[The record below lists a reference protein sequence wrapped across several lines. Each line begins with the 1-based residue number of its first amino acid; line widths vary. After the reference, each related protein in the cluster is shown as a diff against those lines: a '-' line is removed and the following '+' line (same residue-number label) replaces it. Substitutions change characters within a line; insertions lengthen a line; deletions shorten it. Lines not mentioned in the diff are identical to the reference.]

1 MAFSGTTTF
10 EKTFSIDEIITE
22 AFERL
27 GFFDYSGNDLRSA
40 RRSLNI
46 MLQEWDNR
54 GIHFWQ
60 VREHAFSLV
69 SGQNEYVIFR
79 FPSDGASNG
88 ITSTLTSAINAT
100 ATTIPVADVNQMPA
114 SGKIKINNEIIQ
126 YSSISGNNLVLT
138 STADRGIDDTTAAS
152 HLINDTVTNFVNM
165 ASDMLEASY
174 RRSSNVDTPFAKVNR
189 SQYSAFSNK
198 TATGQPSQYWV
209 QRFIDRVTVTL
220 YLTPGAEQVGDFMF
234 FYYLQRLQDAGKYTN
249 EADVVNRFVPCMCA
263 GLAYYISQKK
273 APQRTQELKLLYE
286 DELMRALEE
295 DGSSASVYISPKT
308 YYPEI

>member
-1 MAFSGTTTF
+1 LAFSGTTTF

-69 SGQNEYVIFR
+69 SGQNEYIIYR
-79 FPSDGASNG
+79 SPSDGTSNG
-88 ITSTLTSAINAT
+88 ITTTLTAAINDT
-100 ATTIPVADVNQMPA
+100 DTTIPVASVAQMPD
-114 SGKIKINNEIIQ
+114 SGKIKINNEIIS
-126 YSSISGNNLVLT
+126 YTGISSLNLT
-138 STADRGIDDTTAAS
+138 GATRGVDNTTAAS
-152 HLINDTVTNFVNM
+152 HAQNDSVNNFVNM

-174 RRSSNVDTPFAKVNR
+174 RTSANVDSPLSKVNR

-209 QRFIDRVTVTL
+209 QRFIDRISVTL
-220 YLTPGAEQVGDFMF
+220 YLTPGSDQVGDYVF

-273 APQRTQELKLLYE
+273 APNRTQEMKLLYE
-286 DELMRALEE
+286 DELLRALEE

>member
-1 MAFSGTTTF
+1 LAFSGTTTF

-69 SGQNEYVIFR
+69 SGQNEYIIYR
-79 FPSDGASNG
+79 SPSDGTSNG
-88 ITSTLTSAINAT
+88 ITTTLTAAINDT
-100 ATTIPVADVNQMPA
+100 DTTIPVASVAQMPD
-114 SGKIKINNEIIQ
+114 SGKIKINDEIIS
-126 YSSISGNNLVLT
+126 YTGISSLNLT
-138 STADRGIDDTTAAS
+138 GATRGVDNTTAAS
-152 HLINDTVTNFVNM
+152 HAQNDSVNNFVNM

-174 RRSSNVDTPFAKVNR
+174 RTSANVDSPLSKVNR

-209 QRFIDRVTVTL
+209 QRFIDRISVTL
-220 YLTPGAEQVGDFMF
+220 YLTPGSDQVGDYVF

-273 APQRTQELKLLYE
+273 APNRTQEMKLLYE
-286 DELMRALEE
+286 DELLRALEE

>member
-79 FPSDGASNG
+79 SPSDGASNG

-152 HLINDTVTNFVNM
+152 HSINDTVTNFVNM

-174 RRSSNVDTPFAKVNR
+174 RRSSNVDTPLAKVNR

-209 QRFIDRVTVTL
+209 QRFIDRVSVTL

-273 APQRTQELKLLYE
+273 APQRTQEMKMLYE
-286 DELMRALEE
+286 DELQRALEE

>member
-69 SGQNEYVIFR
+69 SGQNEYIIYR
-79 FPSDGASNG
+79 SPSDGTSNG
-88 ITSTLTSAINAT
+88 ITTTLTAAINDT
-100 ATTIPVADVNQMPA
+100 DTTIPVASVAQMPD
-114 SGKIKINNEIIQ
+114 SGKIKINDEIIS
-126 YSSISGNNLVLT
+126 YTGISSLNLT
-138 STADRGIDDTTAAS
+138 GATRGVDNTTAAS
-152 HLINDTVTNFVNM
+152 HAQNDSVNNFVNM

-174 RRSSNVDTPFAKVNR
+174 RTSANVDSPLSKVNR

-209 QRFIDRVTVTL
+209 QRFIDRISVTL
-220 YLTPGAEQVGDFMF
+220 YLTPGSDQVGDYVF

-273 APQRTQELKLLYE
+273 APNRTQEMKLLYE
-286 DELMRALEE
+286 DELLRALEE

>member
-10 EKTFSIDEIITE
+10 EKTFSIDDIITE

-69 SGQNEYVIFR
+69 NGQNEYVIYR
-79 FPSDGASNG
+79 SPSDGESDG
-88 ITSTLTSAINAT
+88 ITTTLTSAILST
-100 ATTIPVADVNQMPA
+100 TLTIPVASVAQMPA

-126 YSSISGNNLVLT
+126 YSSISGNNLIVA
-138 STADRGIDDTTAAS
+138 STADRGIDDTTAAA
-152 HLINDTVTNFVNM
+152 HAQNDSVNNFVNM
-165 ASDMLEASY
+165 ASDLLESSY
-174 RRSSNVDTPFAKVNR
+174 RTAANVDSPLSKVNR

-198 TATGQPSQYWV
+198 TSTGQPSQYWV

-220 YLTPGAEQVGDFMF
+220 YLTPGTSQVGDFVF

-263 GLAYYISQKK
+263 GLAYYMAMKK
-273 APQRTQELKLLYE
+273 APQRTQEMKLIYE
-286 DELMRALEE
+286 DELNRALEE
-295 DGSSASVYISPKT
+295 DGSSSSSYITPKN
-308 YYPEI
+308 YYPNV

>member
-1 MAFSGTTTF
+1 MC
-10 EKTFSIDEIITE
+10 IRD
-22 AFERL
+22 R
-27 GFFDYSGNDLRSA
+27 RSA

-46 MLQEWDNR
+46 KLQEWDNR

-60 VREHAFSLV
+60 VREHAFSLIN
-69 SGQNEYVIFR
+69 GQNEYVIYR
-79 FPSDGASNG
+79 SPSDGASDG
-88 ITSTLTSAINAT
+88 ITTTLTSAIIAT
-100 ATTIPVADVNQMPA
+100 TLTIPVASVAQMPA

-126 YSSISGNNLVLT
+126 YSSISGNNLIVA
-138 STADRGIDDTTAAS
+138 STADRGIDDTTAAG
-152 HLINDTVTNFVNM
+152 HAQNDSVNNFVNM
-165 ASDMLEASY
+165 ASDLLESSY
-174 RRSSNVDTPFAKVNR
+174 RTAANVDSPLSKVNR

-220 YLTPGAEQVGDFMF
+220 YLTPGTSQVGYFVF

-263 GLAYYISQKK
+263 GLAYYVSQKK
-273 APQRTQELKLLYE
+273 APQRTQEMKLLYE
-286 DELMRALEE
+286 DELQSALAE
-295 DGSSASVYISPKT
+295 DGSSSSVYISPKT

>member
-1 MAFSGTTTF
+1 LAFSGTTTF

-69 SGQNEYVIFR
+69 SGQNEYIIYR
-79 FPSDGASNG
+79 SPSDGTSNG
-88 ITSTLTSAINAT
+88 ITTTLTAAINDT
-100 ATTIPVADVNQMPA
+100 DTTIPVASVAQMPD
-114 SGKIKINNEIIQ
+114 SGKIKINDEIIS
-126 YSSISGNNLVLT
+126 YTGISSLNLT
-138 STADRGIDDTTAAS
+138 GATRGVDNTTAAS
-152 HLINDTVTNFVNM
+152 HAQNDSVNNFVNM

-174 RRSSNVDTPFAKVNR
+174 RTSANVDSPLSKVNR

-209 QRFIDRVTVTL
+209 QRFIDRISVTL
-220 YLTPGAEQVGDFMF
+220 YLTPGSDQVGDFVF

-273 APQRTQELKLLYE
+273 APQRTQEMKLLYE
-286 DELMRALEE
+286 DELLRALEE

>member
-10 EKTFSIDEIITE
+10 EKTFSIDDIITE

-69 SGQNEYVIFR
+69 NGQNEYVIYR
-79 FPSDGASNG
+79 SPSDGASDG
-88 ITSTLTSAINAT
+88 ITTTLTSAIIAT
-100 ATTIPVADVNQMPA
+100 TLTIPVASVAQMPA

-126 YSSISGNNLVLT
+126 YSSISGNNLIVA
-138 STADRGIDDTTAAS
+138 STADRGIDNTTAAA
-152 HLINDTVTNFVNM
+152 HAQNDSVNNFVNM
-165 ASDMLEASY
+165 ASDLLESSY
-174 RRSSNVDTPFAKVNR
+174 RTSANVDSHLAKVNR

-198 TATGQPSQYWV
+198 TSPGQPSQYWV
-209 QRFIDRVTVTL
+209 QRFIDKVTVTL
-220 YLTPGAEQVGDFMF
+220 YLTPGTSQVGDFVF

-263 GLAYYISQKK
+263 GLAYYVSQKK
-273 APQRTQELKLLYE
+273 APQRTQEMKLLYE
-286 DELMRALEE
+286 DELQRALAE

>member
-10 EKTFSIDEIITE
+10 EKTFSIDDIITE

-69 SGQNEYVIFR
+69 NGQNEYVIYR
-79 FPSDGASNG
+79 SPSDGASDG
-88 ITSTLTSAINAT
+88 ITTTLTSAIIAT
-100 ATTIPVADVNQMPA
+100 TLTIPVASVAQMPA

-126 YSSISGNNLVLT
+126 YSSISGNNLIVS

-152 HLINDTVTNFVNM
+152 HAQNDSVNNFVNM
-165 ASDMLEASY
+165 ASDLLESSY
-174 RRSSNVDTPFAKVNR
+174 RTAANVDSPLSKVNR

-220 YLTPGAEQVGDFMF
+220 YLTPGTSQVGDYIF

-263 GLAYYISQKK
+263 GLAYYVSQKK
-273 APQRTQELKLLYE
+273 APQRTQEMKLLYE
-286 DELMRALEE
+286 DELQRALAE
-295 DGSSASVYISPKT
+295 DGSASSTYITPKV
-308 YYPEI
+308 YYPGV

>member
-10 EKTFSIDEIITE
+10 EKTFSIDDIITE

-69 SGQNEYVIFR
+69 NGQTEYVIYR
-79 FPSDGASNG
+79 SPSDGASDG
-88 ITSTLTSAINAT
+88 ITTTLTSAINAT
-100 ATTIPVADVNQMPA
+100 VTTIPVASVAQMPA
-114 SGKIKINNEIIQ
+114 SGKIKINNEIMQ
-126 YSSISGNNLVLT
+126 YSSISGNNLILSAVT
-138 STADRGIDDTTAAS
+138 DRGIDDTTAAS
-152 HLINDTVTNFVNM
+152 HAQNDSVNNFVNM
-165 ASDMLEASY
+165 ASDLLESSY
-174 RRSSNVDTPFAKVNR
+174 RTAANVDSPLSKVNR

-209 QRFIDRVTVTL
+209 QRFIDKVTMTL
-220 YLTPGAEQVGDFMF
+220 YLTPGAAQDGNYIN
-234 FYYLQRLQDAGKYTN
+234 FYYTKRAKN
-249 EADVVNRFVPCMCA
+249 ENNK
-263 GLAYYISQKK
+263 LYYILSFMSFYNILFMNVSRTSYIIITIISLVQSYKK
-273 APQRTQELKLLYE
+273 GFVLSILSMAKWLL
-286 DELMRALEE
+286 A
-295 DGSSASVYISPKT
+295 
-308 YYPEI
+308 

>member
-1 MAFSGTTTF
+1 
-10 EKTFSIDEIITE
+10 
-22 AFERL
+22 
-27 GFFDYSGNDLRSA
+27 
-40 RRSLNI
+40 

-69 SGQNEYVIFR
+69 NGQNEYVIFR
-79 FPSDGASNG
+79 SPSDGTSDG
-88 ITSTLTSAINAT
+88 ITTTLTSAIIAT
-100 ATTIPVADVNQMPA
+100 TLTIPVASVAQMPA

-126 YSSISGNNLVLT
+126 YSSISGNNLIVA

-152 HLINDTVTNFVNM
+152 HAQNDSVNNFVNM
-165 ASDMLEASY
+165 ASDILESSY
-174 RRSSNVDTPFAKVNR
+174 RRSTNVDSPLAKVNR

-198 TATGQPSQYWV
+198 TATGQPSNYWV
-209 QRFIDRVTVTL
+209 QRFIDKVTVTL
-220 YLTPGAEQVGDFMF
+220 YLTPGSDQVGDFMF

-263 GLAYYISQKK
+263 GLAYYVSQKK
-273 APQRTQELKLLYE
+273 APQRTQEMKLLYE
-286 DELMRALEE
+286 DELQRALAE

>member
-69 SGQNEYVIFR
+69 SGQNEYIIYR
-79 FPSDGASNG
+79 SPSDGTSNG
-88 ITSTLTSAINAT
+88 ITTTLTAAINDT
-100 ATTIPVADVNQMPA
+100 DTTIPVASVAQMPD
-114 SGKIKINNEIIQ
+114 SGKIKINDEIIS
-126 YSSISGNNLVLT
+126 YTGISSLNLT
-138 STADRGIDDTTAAS
+138 GATRGVDNTTAAS
-152 HLINDTVTNFVNM
+152 HAQNDSVNNFVNM

-174 RRSSNVDTPFAKVNR
+174 RTSANVDSPLSKVNR

-209 QRFIDRVTVTL
+209 QRFIDRISVTL
-220 YLTPGAEQVGDFMF
+220 YLTPGSDQVGDYVF

-263 GLAYYISQKK
+263 GLAYYVSQKK
-273 APQRTQELKLLYE
+273 APQRTQEMKLLYE
-286 DELMRALEE
+286 DELQRALAE

>member
-1 MAFSGTTTF
+1 LAFSGTTTF
-10 EKTFSIDEIITE
+10 EKTFSIDDIITE

-69 SGQNEYVIFR
+69 SGQNEYIIYR
-79 FPSDGASNG
+79 SPSDGTSNG
-88 ITSTLTSAINAT
+88 ITTTLTAAINDT
-100 ATTIPVADVNQMPA
+100 DTTIPVASVAQMPD
-114 SGKIKINNEIIQ
+114 SGKIKINDEIIS
-126 YSSISGNNLVLT
+126 YTGISSLNLT
-138 STADRGIDDTTAAS
+138 GATRGVDNTTAAS
-152 HLINDTVTNFVNM
+152 HAQNDSVNNFVNM

-174 RRSSNVDTPFAKVNR
+174 RTSANVDSPLSKVNR

-209 QRFIDRVTVTL
+209 QRFIDRISVTL
-220 YLTPGAEQVGDFMF
+220 YLTPGSDQVGDFVF

-273 APQRTQELKLLYE
+273 APQRTQEMKLLYE
-286 DELMRALEE
+286 DELLRALEE

>member
-10 EKTFSIDEIITE
+10 EKNFSIDEIITE

-54 GIHFWQ
+54 GVHFWQ

-79 FPSDGASNG
+79 SPSDGASNG

-152 HLINDTVTNFVNM
+152 HSINDTVTNFVNM

-174 RRSSNVDTPFAKVNR
+174 RRSSNVDTPLAKVNR

-209 QRFIDRVTVTL
+209 QRFIDKVTVTL

-273 APQRTQELKLLYE
+273 APQRTQEMKMLYE
-286 DELMRALEE
+286 DELQRALEE

>member
-1 MAFSGTTTF
+1 LAFSGTTTF

-69 SGQNEYVIFR
+69 SGQNEYIIYR
-79 FPSDGASNG
+79 SPSDGTSNG
-88 ITSTLTSAINAT
+88 ITTTLTAAINDT
-100 ATTIPVADVNQMPA
+100 DTTIPVASVAQMPD
-114 SGKIKINNEIIQ
+114 SGKIKINDEIIS
-126 YSSISGNNLVLT
+126 YTGISSLNLT
-138 STADRGIDDTTAAS
+138 GATRGVDNTTAAS
-152 HLINDTVTNFVNM
+152 HAQNDSVNNFVNM

-174 RRSSNVDTPFAKVNR
+174 RTSANVDSPLSKVNR

-209 QRFIDRVTVTL
+209 QRFIDRISITL
-220 YLTPGAEQVGDFMF
+220 YLTPGTSQVGDYIF

-273 APQRTQELKLLYE
+273 APNRTQEMKLLYE
-286 DELMRALEE
+286 DELLRALEE

>member
-69 SGQNEYVIFR
+69 SGQNEYIIYR
-79 FPSDGASNG
+79 SPSDGTSNG
-88 ITSTLTSAINAT
+88 ITTTLTAAINDT
-100 ATTIPVADVNQMPA
+100 DTTIPVASVAQMPD
-114 SGKIKINNEIIQ
+114 SGKIKINDEIIS
-126 YSSISGNNLVLT
+126 YTGISSLNLT
-138 STADRGIDDTTAAS
+138 GATRGVDNTTAAS
-152 HLINDTVTNFVNM
+152 HAQNDSVNNFVNM

-174 RRSSNVDTPFAKVNR
+174 RTSANVDSPLSKVNR

-209 QRFIDRVTVTL
+209 QRFIDRISVTL
-220 YLTPGAEQVGDFMF
+220 YLTPGSDQVGDFVF

-273 APQRTQELKLLYE
+273 APQRTQEMKLLYE
-286 DELMRALEE
+286 DELLRALEE

>member
-1 MAFSGTTTF
+1 LAFSGTTTF
-10 EKTFSIDEIITE
+10 EKTFSIDDIITE

-69 SGQNEYVIFR
+69 DGKNEYVIFR
-79 FPSDGASNG
+79 SPSDGTSDG
-88 ITSTLTSAINAT
+88 ITTTLTSAIIAT
-100 ATTIPVADVNQMPA
+100 TLTIPVASVAQMPA

-126 YSSISGNNLVLT
+126 YSSISGNNLIVA

-152 HLINDTVTNFVNM
+152 HAQNDSVNNFVNM
-165 ASDMLEASY
+165 ASDVLESSY
-174 RRSSNVDTPFAKVNR
+174 RRSTNVDSPLSKVNR

-198 TATGQPSQYWV
+198 TATGQPSNYWV
-209 QRFIDRVTVTL
+209 QRFIDKVTVTL
-220 YLTPGAEQVGDFMF
+220 YLTPGPDQVGDYVF

-263 GLAYYISQKK
+263 GLAYYVSQKK
-273 APQRTQELKLLYE
+273 APQRTQEMKLLYE
-286 DELMRALEE
+286 DELQRALAE
-295 DGSSASVYISPKT
+295 DGSSASVYLSPRT

>member
-1 MAFSGTTTF
+1 MAFSGTATF
-10 EKTFSIDEIITE
+10 EKNFSIDEIITE

-69 SGQNEYVIFR
+69 NGQNEYVIYR
-79 FPSDGASNG
+79 SPSDGSSSG
-88 ITSTLTSAINAT
+88 ITANLSSAINT
-100 ATTIPVADVNQMPA
+100 TDTTIPLQSVSQMPE
-114 SGKIKINNEIIQ
+114 SGKIKINNEIIS
-126 YSSISGNNLVLT
+126 YTGISTLSLT
-138 STADRGIDDTTAAS
+138 GATRGVDDTTAAS
-152 HLINDTVTNFVNM
+152 HALNDTATNFVNM

-174 RRSSNVDTPFAKVNR
+174 RTSLNVDSPLSKVNR

-198 TATGQPSQYWV
+198 SATGQPSQYWV
-209 QRFIDRVTVTL
+209 QRFIDRVSITL
-220 YLTPGAEQVGDFMF
+220 YLTPGTNQVGDFIY

-263 GLAYYISQKK
+263 GLAYYMSQKK
-273 APQRTQELKLLYE
+273 APQRTQEMKLLYE
-286 DELMRALEE
+286 DELQRALEE
-295 DGSSASVYISPKT
+295 DGSSASVYLSPRT

>member
-79 FPSDGASNG
+79 SPSDGASNG

-152 HLINDTVTNFVNM
+152 HSINDTVTNFVNM

-174 RRSSNVDTPFAKVNR
+174 RRSSNVDTPLAKVNR

-209 QRFIDRVTVTL
+209 QRFIDRVSVTL

-263 GLAYYISQKK
+263 GLAYYMAMKK
-273 APQRTQELKLLYE
+273 APQRTQEMKLIYE
-286 DELMRALEE
+286 DEIQRALAE
-295 DGSSASVYISPKT
+295 DGSPASVYISPKT

>member
-60 VREHAFSLV
+60 VIEHAFSLV

-79 FPSDGASNG
+79 SPSDGASNG

-152 HLINDTVTNFVNM
+152 HSINDTVTNFVNM

-174 RRSSNVDTPFAKVNR
+174 RRSSNVDTPLAKVNR

-198 TATGQPSQYWV
+198 TATG
-209 QRFIDRVTVTL
+209 
-220 YLTPGAEQVGDFMF
+220 
-234 FYYLQRLQDAGKYTN
+234 
-249 EADVVNRFVPCMCA
+249 
-263 GLAYYISQKK
+263 
-273 APQRTQELKLLYE
+273 
-286 DELMRALEE
+286 
-295 DGSSASVYISPKT
+295 
-308 YYPEI
+308 

>member
-79 FPSDGASNG
+79 SPSDGASNG

-152 HLINDTVTNFVNM
+152 HSINDTVTNFVNM

-174 RRSSNVDTPFAKVNR
+174 RRSSNVDTPLAKVNR

-209 QRFIDRVTVTL
+209 QRFIDRVSVTL

-263 GLAYYISQKK
+263 GLAYYVSQKK
-273 APQRTQELKLLYE
+273 APQRTQEMKLLYE
-286 DELMRALEE
+286 DELQRALAE
-295 DGSSASVYISPKT
+295 DGSSSSVYISPKT

>member
-10 EKTFSIDEIITE
+10 EKTFSIDDIITE

-69 SGQNEYVIFR
+69 SGQNEYIIYR
-79 FPSDGASNG
+79 SPSDGTSNG
-88 ITSTLTSAINAT
+88 ITTTLTAAINDT
-100 ATTIPVADVNQMPA
+100 DTTIPVASVAQMPD
-114 SGKIKINNEIIQ
+114 SGKIKINDEIIS
-126 YSSISGNNLVLT
+126 YTGISSLNLT
-138 STADRGIDDTTAAS
+138 GATRGVDNTTAAS
-152 HLINDTVTNFVNM
+152 HAQNDSVNNFVNM
-165 ASDMLEASY
+165 ASDLLESSY
-174 RRSSNVDTPFAKVNR
+174 RTSANVDSPLSKVNR

-209 QRFIDRVTVTL
+209 QRFINRVSVTL
-220 YLTPGAEQVGDFMF
+220 YLTPGSDQVGDFMY
-234 FYYLQRLQDAGKYTN
+234 FYYIQRLQDAGAYTN

-273 APQRTQELKLLYE
+273 APQRTQEMKLLYE
-286 DELMRALEE
+286 DELLRALAE
-295 DGSSASVYISPKT
+295 DGSSSSVYISPKT

>member
-1 MAFSGTTTF
+1 MAFSGTATF
-10 EKTFSIDEIITE
+10 EKNFSIDEIITE

-60 VREHAFSLV
+60 VREHAFSLIN
-69 SGQNEYVIFR
+69 GQNEYVIYR
-79 FPSDGASNG
+79 SPSDGSSNG
-88 ITSTLTSAINAT
+88 ITATLATAINT
-100 ATTIPVADVNQMPA
+100 TDTTITLESVNQMPE
-114 SGKIKINNEIIQ
+114 SGKIKINNEIIS
-126 YSSISGNNLVLT
+126 YTGISTLSLT
-138 STADRGIDDTTAAS
+138 GAVRGVDDTTAAT
-152 HLINDTVTNFVNM
+152 HAVNDTVTNFVNM

-174 RRSSNVDTPFAKVNR
+174 RTSLSVDSPLSKVNR

-198 TATGQPSQYWV
+198 SATGQPSQYWV
-209 QRFIDRVTVTL
+209 QRFIDRVSITL
-220 YLTPGAEQVGDFMF
+220 YLTPGTNQVGDFIY

-263 GLAYYISQKK
+263 GLAYYMSQKK
-273 APQRTQELKLLYE
+273 APQRTQEMKLLYE
-286 DELMRALEE
+286 DEFQRALEE

>member
-1 MAFSGTTTF
+1 MAFSGTATF
-10 EKTFSIDEIITE
+10 EKNFSIDEIITE

-69 SGQNEYVIFR
+69 NGQNEYVIYR
-79 FPSDGASNG
+79 SPSDGSSSG
-88 ITSTLTSAINAT
+88 ITANLSSAINT
-100 ATTIPVADVNQMPA
+100 TDTTIPLQSVSQMPE
-114 SGKIKINNEIIQ
+114 SGKIKINNEIIS
-126 YSSISGNNLVLT
+126 YTGISTLSLT
-138 STADRGIDDTTAAS
+138 GATRGVDDTTAAT
-152 HLINDTVTNFVNM
+152 HAVNDTVTNFVNM

-174 RRSSNVDTPFAKVNR
+174 RTSLNVDSPLSKVNR

-209 QRFIDRVTVTL
+209 QRFIDRVSVTL
-220 YLTPGAEQVGDFMF
+220 YLTPGTNQVGDFIY

-263 GLAYYISQKK
+263 GLAYYMSQKK
-273 APQRTQELKLLYE
+273 APQRTQEMKLLYE
-286 DELMRALEE
+286 DELQRALEE
-295 DGSSASVYISPKT
+295 DGSSASVYLSPRT

>member
-1 MAFSGTTTF
+1 LAFSGTTTF
-10 EKTFSIDEIITE
+10 EKTFSIDDIITE

-69 SGQNEYVIFR
+69 NGQNEYVIFR
-79 FPSDGASNG
+79 SPSDGASDG
-88 ITSTLTSAINAT
+88 ITTTLTSAILST
-100 ATTIPVADVNQMPA
+100 TLTIPVASVVQMPA

-126 YSSISGNNLVLT
+126 YSSISGNNLIVA
-138 STADRGIDDTTAAS
+138 STADRGIDDTTAAG
-152 HLINDTVTNFVNM
+152 HAQNDSVNNFVNM
-165 ASDMLEASY
+165 ASDLLESSY
-174 RRSSNVDTPFAKVNR
+174 RTAANVDSPLSKVNR

-198 TATGQPSQYWV
+198 TSTGQPSQYWV

-220 YLTPGAEQVGDFMF
+220 YLTPGTSQVGDYVF

-263 GLAYYISQKK
+263 GLAYYVSQKK
-273 APQRTQELKLLYE
+273 APQRTQEMKLLYE
-286 DELMRALEE
+286 DELQRALAE

>member
-10 EKTFSIDEIITE
+10 EKTFSIDDIITE

-69 SGQNEYVIFR
+69 SGQNEYIIYR
-79 FPSDGASNG
+79 SPSDGTSNG
-88 ITSTLTSAINAT
+88 ITTTLTAAINDT
-100 ATTIPVADVNQMPA
+100 DTTIPVASVAQMPD
-114 SGKIKINNEIIQ
+114 SGKIKINDEIIS
-126 YSSISGNNLVLT
+126 YTGISSLNLT
-138 STADRGIDDTTAAS
+138 GATRGVDNTTAAS
-152 HLINDTVTNFVNM
+152 HAQNDSVNNFVNM

-174 RRSSNVDTPFAKVNR
+174 RTSANVDSPLSKVNR

-209 QRFIDRVTVTL
+209 QRFIDRISITL
-220 YLTPGAEQVGDFMF
+220 YLTPGSDQVGDFVF

-273 APQRTQELKLLYE
+273 APQRTQEMKLLYE
-286 DELMRALEE
+286 DELLRALEE

>member
-69 SGQNEYVIFR
+69 SGQNEYIIYR
-79 FPSDGASNG
+79 SPSDGTSNG
-88 ITSTLTSAINAT
+88 ITTTLTAAINDT
-100 ATTIPVADVNQMPA
+100 DTTIPVASVAQMPD
-114 SGKIKINNEIIQ
+114 SGKIKINDEIIS
-126 YSSISGNNLVLT
+126 YTGISSLNLT
-138 STADRGIDDTTAAS
+138 GATRGVDNTTAAS
-152 HLINDTVTNFVNM
+152 HAQNDSVNNFVNM

-174 RRSSNVDTPFAKVNR
+174 RTSANVDSPLSKVNR

-209 QRFIDRVTVTL
+209 QRFIDRISITL
-220 YLTPGAEQVGDFMF
+220 YLTPGSDQVGDYVF

-273 APQRTQELKLLYE
+273 APQRTQEMKLLYE
-286 DELMRALEE
+286 DELLRALEE

>member
-69 SGQNEYVIFR
+69 SGQNEYIIYR
-79 FPSDGASNG
+79 SPSDGTSNG
-88 ITSTLTSAINAT
+88 ITTTLTAAINDT
-100 ATTIPVADVNQMPA
+100 DTTIPVASVAQMPD
-114 SGKIKINNEIIQ
+114 SGKIKINDEIIS
-126 YSSISGNNLVLT
+126 YTGISSLNLT
-138 STADRGIDDTTAAS
+138 GATRGVDNTTAAS
-152 HLINDTVTNFVNM
+152 HAQNDSVNNFVNM

-174 RRSSNVDTPFAKVNR
+174 RTSANVDSPLSKVNR

-209 QRFIDRVTVTL
+209 QRFIDRISVTL
-220 YLTPGAEQVGDFMF
+220 YLTPGSDQVGDYVF

-263 GLAYYISQKK
+263 GLAYYMAMKK
-273 APQRTQELKLLYE
+273 APQRVQEMKLIYE
-286 DELMRALEE
+286 DEIQRALQE
-295 DGSSASVYISPKT
+295 DGSPASVYISPKT